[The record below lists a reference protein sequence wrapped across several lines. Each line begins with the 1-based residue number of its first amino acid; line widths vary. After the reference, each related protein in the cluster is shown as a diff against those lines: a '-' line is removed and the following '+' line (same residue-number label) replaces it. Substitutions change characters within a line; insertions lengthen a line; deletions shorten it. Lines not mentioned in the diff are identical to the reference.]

1 MNSVCIYGGGNIAH
15 SLAAV
20 ISVKQPVTVVTRH
33 PDIWVD
39 RLSFVQGGLMHNGG
53 YDVTATSDASVV
65 SGADIVFIALPQFA
79 IDEAIATLLPN
90 LRSGTEVVFVP
101 APARTAEYVKR
112 IADNGCS
119 VVGFQRV
126 PFISRICEYG
136 KSVSISYPR
145 QVNKLVVSKRE
156 MRGEWVVLVQEW
168 FGSKAEYLSSFL
180 SFTFSNSNPLLH
192 PARLVELLKGGDCGK
207 YDRCPLFYAEWTDAS
222 SELYIK
228 ADEEMFNVF
237 RAYAPE
243 CAMSDYESAF
253 DHYEVSSSQALTQ
266 KIRTISS
273 LKNILAPWVH
283 IGDKWEPDYKS
294 RYFTE
299 DIPFGTKMIQ
309 DYARK
314 VGVKTPVIDDMITC
328 CCQYLDRV

>member
-20 ISVKQPVTVVTRH
+20 ISAKQPVTVVTRR
-33 PDIWVD
+33 PAIWAD
-39 RLSFVQGGLMHNGG
+39 RLSFVQGGVMHNGG

-79 IDEAIATLLPN
+79 IDEAMETLLPK
-90 LRSGTEVVFVP
+90 LKSAAEVVFVP
-101 APARTAEYVKR
+101 APVRTVEYAKL
-112 IADNGCS
+112 IADKGCS

-126 PFISRICEYG
+126 PFISRISEYG
-136 KSVSISYPR
+136 KFVSISFPR
-145 QVNKLVVSKRE
+145 HVNKLVVSKEE
-156 MRGEWVVLVQEW
+156 MKDEWVALAQEW
-168 FGSKAEYLSSFL
+168 FGSKVEYLSSFL

-207 YDRCPLFYAEWTDAS
+207 YDKCPLFYAEWTDAS
-222 SELYIK
+222 SEFYVK

-243 CAMSDYESAF
+243 CAMSDYESVF
-253 DHYEVSSSQALTQ
+253 DHYEVSSTQALTQ

-273 LKNILAPWVH
+273 LKNILAPWMQ
-283 IGDKWEPDYKS
+283 IGNKWEPDYKS

-299 DIPFGTKMIQ
+299 DIPFGTKIIQ

-314 VGVKTPVIDDMITC
+314 VGVKTPVIDDMIKSC
-328 CCQYLDRV
+328 SLCM

>member
-156 MRGEWVVLVQEW
+156 MRDEWVVLVQEW

-192 PARLVELLKGGDCGK
+192 PARLMVLLNKP
-207 YDRCPLFYAEWTDAS
+207 YYERMPLFYEEWTDES
-222 SELYIK
+222 SELYVRSD
-228 ADEEMFNVF
+228 AEMLEVMRKYSEINI
-237 RAYAPE
+237 AT
-243 CAMSDYESAF
+243 DYESAF
-253 DHYEVSSSQALTQ
+253 DHYGVNSIPGLTRKIKSIPSFRGIQAPYRLDD
-266 KIRTISS
+266 
-273 LKNILAPWVH
+273 NNCYV
-283 IGDKWEPDYKS
+283 PDLSS

-299 DIPFGTKMIQ
+299 DIAYGTIRILEL
-309 DYARK
+309 AGK
-314 VGVKTPVIDDMITC
+314 VDVDVPTIRIFVKTI
-328 CCQYLDRV
+328 QALF

>member
-20 ISVKQPVTVVTRH
+20 ISAKQSVTVVTRR
-33 PDIWVD
+33 PALWANRV
-39 RLSFVQGGLMHNGG
+39 SFVQGGVMHTGG
-53 YDVTATSDASVV
+53 YNVTATSDASVV
-65 SGADIVFIALPQFA
+65 SGMNIVFIALPQFA
-79 IDEAIATLLPN
+79 IGEAVESLLPN
-90 LRSGTEVVFVP
+90 LRSGTEVVFIP
-101 APARTAEYVKR
+101 APARTVEYARQIVE
-112 IADNGCS
+112 NGCR

-126 PFISRICEYG
+126 PFISRISEYG
-136 KSVSISYPR
+136 KSVSISPPR
-145 QVNKLVVSKRE
+145 QVNKLVLSE
-156 MRGEWVVLVQEW
+156 GGMQHEWLRRCEEW
-168 FGSKAEYLSSFL
+168 FGSKTEFLSSFL

-192 PARLVELLKGGDCGK
+192 PARLVELLKGGNCGK

-243 CAMSDYESAF
+243 CAMSDYESVF
-253 DHYEVSSSQALTQ
+253 DHYEVSSSHALTQ

-273 LKNILAPWVH
+273 LKNILAPWVQ

-309 DYARK
+309 RYAKK
-314 VGVKTPVIDDMITC
+314 VGIAVPTIDYMIESC
-328 CCQYLDRV
+328 PH